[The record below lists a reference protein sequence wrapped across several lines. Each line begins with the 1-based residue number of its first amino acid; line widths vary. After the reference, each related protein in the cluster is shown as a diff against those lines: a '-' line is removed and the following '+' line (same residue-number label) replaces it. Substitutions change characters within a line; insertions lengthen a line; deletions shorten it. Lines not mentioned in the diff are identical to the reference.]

1 MATDDLKQVAEP
13 ELLPELVEDALERME
28 RRVYRLRKFIELRAP
43 RMIIEHEVRMC
54 AYGAHQISSAL
65 DDSEEPICIVK
76 PKEQCHGRQT
86 VTDD

>member
-28 RRVYRLRKFIELRAP
+28 RRIYRLRKFIELHAP

-65 DDSEEPICIVK
+65 DDSEGADSETIPAAK
-76 PKEQCHGRQT
+76 GKDNGHG
-86 VTDD
+86 